1 MKDMMNSKQAAKLLT
16 IGCAFS
22 CALLTFGQAKPSQ
35 TQKPKPSLDT
45 RLKATEE
52 KFAKMATNSG
62 KASAQ
67 LDKIGSELDG
77 LLKALHSIHLRIKG
91 KPAP

>member
-1 MKDMMNSKQAAKLLT
+1 MIRRKSTAKLLA
-16 IGCAFS
+16 IACILAF
-22 CALLTFGQAKPSQ
+22 AFLAHGQAKPNQ
-35 TQKPKPSLDT
+35 LQKSKPSLAK
-45 RLKATEE
+45 RLQATEE
-52 KFAKMATNSG
+52 KFAKMATSSG

-77 LLKALHSIHLRIKG
+77 LLKALHSIHLRITG